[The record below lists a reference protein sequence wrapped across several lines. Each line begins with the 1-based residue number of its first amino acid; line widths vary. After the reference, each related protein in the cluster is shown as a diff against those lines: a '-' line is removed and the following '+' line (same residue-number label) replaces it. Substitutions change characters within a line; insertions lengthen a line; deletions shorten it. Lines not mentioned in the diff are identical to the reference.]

1 MCIYIDML
9 CTYTVN
15 ILISNLAYK
24 NLNKPKSVLLIK
36 MITCVFWG
44 NLSGRNA
51 SEVRAADNLLH
62 LVRNRKLTNSLALFG
77 KL

>member
-1 MCIYIDML
+1 MYLYLYML
-9 CTYTVN
+9 CTYT
-15 ILISNLAYK
+15 ISMLIYNLVYK
-24 NLNKPKSVLLIK
+24 NQNKPKNVLLIK

-51 SEVRAADNLLH
+51 FEVRAADNLLH